1 MQGKEWGRV
10 FRRQR
15 ARGVG
20 RGKKGGGEG
29 EETDIGVDEALV
41 LGLVVNVDGHGAEGG
56 DFGGEG

>member
-1 MQGKEWGRV
+1 
-10 FRRQR
+10 
-15 ARGVG
+15 VG